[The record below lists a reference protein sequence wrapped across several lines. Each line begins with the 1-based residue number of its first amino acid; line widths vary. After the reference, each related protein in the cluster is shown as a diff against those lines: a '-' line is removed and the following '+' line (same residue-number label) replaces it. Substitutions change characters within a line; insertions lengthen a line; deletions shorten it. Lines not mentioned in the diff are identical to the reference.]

1 MQRRSW
7 IILICSALITTFYW
21 SCTSAELTSARI
33 YARDKEY
40 DKEEEQ
46 LLLAMKGAD
55 SENPEVYFRMG
66 SDIYANRGEWEK
78 MNEMLNKAISL
89 GEDIKIPVGAE
100 NLTVREG
107 VELIRGKYWAGFY
120 NKGANAY
127 NDALS
132 GDLELKNS
140 NLDKAIDLFSTAIQ
154 IFPTEG
160 KTYKN
165 LLFCYVQKED
175 QEGIDA
181 TLTEALKIS
190 PEDTDLLLTAGQ
202 LSLRDSAYERANEY
216 LEHAFA
222 LAPHDVEV
230 VKSLANNY
238 FFLENFEKAIDAYN
252 RALYLE
258 PNNSDLHYNLGLLY
272 LRPGDMQDYDFAE
285 EEFQVVID
293 ANPDDWEAIL
303 LIAEAFR
310 GNERWEDAEYYY
322 RRVIEIVPEHT
333 SAMRNLAVVIFQQ
346 GRVEEGQELLEQA
359 KALE

>member
-7 IILICSALITTFYW
+7 IILICSVLITTFYW

-40 DKEEEQ
+40 DKEKEQ

-78 MNEMLNKAISL
+78 MNEMLDKAISL
-89 GEDIKIPVGAE
+89 GEDIMIPVGAE
-100 NLTVREG
+100 NLTVKEG

-165 LLFCYVQKED
+165 LLFCYV
-175 QEGIDA
+175 
-181 TLTEALKIS
+181 
-190 PEDTDLLLTAGQ
+190 
-202 LSLRDSAYERANEY
+202 
-216 LEHAFA
+216 
-222 LAPHDVEV
+222 
-230 VKSLANNY
+230 
-238 FFLENFEKAIDAYN
+238 
-252 RALYLE
+252 
-258 PNNSDLHYNLGLLY
+258 
-272 LRPGDMQDYDFAE
+272 
-285 EEFQVVID
+285 
-293 ANPDDWEAIL
+293 
-303 LIAEAFR
+303 
-310 GNERWEDAEYYY
+310 
-322 RRVIEIVPEHT
+322 
-333 SAMRNLAVVIFQQ
+333 
-346 GRVEEGQELLEQA
+346 
-359 KALE
+359 